1 MKPFDLEKAKTGAP
15 VQTRDGHKARI
26 ICFGRKEV
34 DFPVVALVINPKSG
48 KESLETYQSDGRNIG
63 TGAVT
68 NYDLVM
74 APVKKEGWMNIYSH
88 DGGVFASMRG
98 GPIFDTKELADQNN
112 TDNRIACMRVEWEE

>member
-1 MKPFDLEKAKTGAP
+1 MKPFDLEKAKAGAP
-15 VQTRDGHKARI
+15 VVQRCGRPARI
-26 ICFGRKEV
+26 I
-34 DFPVVALVINPKSG
+34 DFALKNEDYPLAVVYTDADGDEHVTEFSVEGN
-48 KESLETYQSDGRNIG
+48 YYDAQSEDHR
-63 TGAVT
+63 
-68 NYDLVM
+68 DLLM